1 MLAEGFGRG
10 GWWAVGP
17 SACFAGTGPSETQVN
32 SRYSSTTIGLSL
44 REHCGVAALHLLRRE
59 VFQMTAQQPLVAER
73 IADGR

>member
-17 SACFAGTGPSETQVN
+17 SDCFAGTGPSETQVN